1 MPSSLHGFW
10 SPARYRSRCARRQCG
25 LLFLLLAFP
34 ALHAG
39 AATLAERAKEAGCAG
54 RPKQVDGASLFKC
67 ETAAGVSS
75 FFNVPEITGPGSE
88 RAPKP
93 AGSGSGN
100 GAGAAPA
107 PKGSASGF
115 PRIDAETQKGRDDVR
130 RRVLRDELAA
140 EEKLLAEARTA
151 HADGAPAPLPEE
163 RANADKY
170 RERIGRLRQAVVLHE
185 RNVDALKK
193 EIAGLR

>member
-1 MPSSLHGFW
+1 MPSSLPLLW
-10 SPARYRSRCARRQCG
+10 RPAGCRFPRAFCRCVF
-25 LLFLLLAFP
+25 LFLVSALP
-34 ALHAG
+34 ATHPS

-75 FFNVPEITGPGSE
+75 FFNVPEITGPGSM
-88 RAPKP
+88 PKP
-93 AGSGSGN
+93 AGSGAGN
-100 GAGAAPA
+100 GAGAATA
-107 PKGSASGF
+107 PKAVSGF

-130 RRVLRDELAA
+130 RRVLREELAA
-140 EEKLLAEARTA
+140 EEKLLAEARTT

-185 RNVDALKK
+185 RNVEALKK

>member
-1 MPSSLHGFW
+1 MPSSLQRPRRPTGF
-10 SPARYRSRCARRQCG
+10 PYRRATHLCCVG
-25 LLFLLLAFP
+25 LLVLAMP
-34 ALHAG
+34 AAAS

-54 RPKQVDGASLFKC
+54 KPKQVDGASLFKC

-75 FFNVPEITGPGSE
+75 FFNVPEITGPGSI
-88 RAPKP
+88 AKS
-93 AGSGSGN
+93 AGSGAGN
-100 GAGAAPA
+100 GASAAPA
-107 PKGSASGF
+107 PKTVSGF

-130 RRVLRDELAA
+130 RRVLREELAA
-140 EEKLLAEARTA
+140 EEKLLAEARMS

-185 RNVDALKK
+185 RNVEALKK